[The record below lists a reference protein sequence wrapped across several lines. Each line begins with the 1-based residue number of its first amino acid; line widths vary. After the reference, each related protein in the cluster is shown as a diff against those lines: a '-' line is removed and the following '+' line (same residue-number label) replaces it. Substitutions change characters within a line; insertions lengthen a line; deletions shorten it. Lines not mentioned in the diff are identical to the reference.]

1 MARSTRSWW
10 AVATAAAVAA
20 ACNSSTGPQAHLSN
34 PAQLST
40 DLQTVGSVFTSP
52 AFQSFGALSVA
63 TGSPVAA
70 TTPVGALLGATPIVP
85 PRTSTQPYAKA
96 PARLQ
101 ALRTA
106 AGALRGG
113 ITASVIPPTV
123 LGQTFVWD
131 VTTHQYVA
139 DPSAT
144 PPAPANGVRIILYAV
159 DPITGAVVEPPVAT
173 GYVDL
178 IDLSSGNTNS
188 LQVIVN
194 GGTPASPGTTYAN
207 YTVTATV
214 TGSPATAFNA
224 TAVGFVSD
232 GTHTLTFNAAF
243 SATNLT
249 TDNPDA
255 QIDVTWSLDN
265 PPVSVALHETL
276 TTPDA
281 NDATLT
287 IDFSVTSGTETVR
300 VQGTVTVVVSPAT
313 VTANLTVTVNGVP
326 FATITGTAT
335 ATSNTIQARHADGSA
350 LSSDELSAL
359 QNLFVLPD
367 SLETAI
373 EALFHPCERLMGA

>member
-1 MARSTRSWW
+1 MTRSARSWW
-10 AVATAAAVAA
+10 ALATAAALAA
-20 ACNSSTGPQAHLSN
+20 ACSTSTGPQAHLSN

-40 DLQTVGSVFTSP
+40 DLLTVGNVFASP
-52 AFQSFGALSVA
+52 AFQSFGALRVA
-63 TGSPVAA
+63 AGSPVAVA
-70 TTPVGALLGATPIVP
+70 TPAGALLGATPIVP
-85 PRTSTQPYAKA
+85 PRTTAQPYTKA
-96 PARLQ
+96 PTRLQ

-106 AGALRGG
+106 AGALGGG
-113 ITASVIPPTV
+113 ISASIIPPAV
-123 LGQTFVWD
+123 LGETFVWD
-131 VTTHQYVA
+131 VTTHQYVP

-159 DPITGAVVEPPVAT
+159 DPITDNVVEPPVAT

-188 LQVIVN
+188 LQVILN

-214 TGSPATAFNA
+214 TGSPVTAFSA

-232 GTHTLTFNAAF
+232 GTHTLTFNASFA
-243 SATNLT
+243 ATNLNT
-249 TDNPDA
+249 TNPDA

-265 PPVSVALHETL
+265 PAVSLALHETL
-276 TTPDA
+276 TSPDA

-313 VTANLTVTVNGVP
+313 VTADLTVTVNGVP

-335 ATSNTIQARHADGSA
+335 ATSNTIQVRHADGSA